1 MKKAFGDHVVLNGV
15 NLDVYKGEILGI
27 IGTSGS
33 GKTTFLHTMIGFLAP
48 DCGEVRILVE
58 PSHRALGDPTYK
70 NVHKNLNI
78 VKSVYGFASQLPSF
92 YDALSVEEN
101 LMYFASLYQMPKRN
115 IRVNMDILLHLMD
128 LTPTKRV
135 LAKNLSGGMERRL
148 DIACSLIHDPAVL
161 ILDEPTADLDPVL
174 RSHIYDLIKKINTK
188 NTTIIL
194 ASHHL
199 SDMEAVCDRIAIL
212 KEGSILAVGTPEEI
226 KDRFAKYHKLHVR
239 LASGNYDKLM
249 ESMERKKMHK
259 VVEHIET
266 HLKGI
271 LIYTNEPDALV
282 KELVSFVESSHDKI
296 EQLNVSRPSLDDIFI
311 GIVEDGR
318 AKRVAPL
325 SPDEKQASHEKELEK
340 RLKEQLE
347 KNPSK
352 TKDIVK
358 DTSKLVGLK
367 DGEVPEEKKE
377 LTKEEKK
384 EKDKDEKDDEKEKPH
399 DKKKED
405 KPLKKKESVHKRL
418 AKKVVHHVKKGHQK
432 IKEHVKKVTTSKK
445 KKVEKKDKEE
455 KDEKKENDNAREDN
469 EKKEDRVSLESAI
482 RRRHGEDVE
491 NEEYVEGG
499 V

>member
-1 MKKAFGDHVVLNGV
+1 MSEEFFRIRNIKKAFGDHVVLNGV

-33 GKTTFLHTMIGFLAP
+33 GKTTFLHTMIGFLNP

-115 IRVNMDILLHLMD
+115 IRVNMEILLHLMD
-128 LTPTKRV
+128 LTPTRRV

-174 RSHIYDLIKKINTK
+174 RSHIYDLIKKINNK

-199 SDMEAVCDRIAIL
+199 SDMESVCDRIAIL

-249 ESMERKKMHK
+249 ESMERKKLHK
-259 VVEHIET
+259 VVEHVEP
-266 HLKGI
+266 HLHGV
-271 LIYTNEPDALV
+271 LMYTNEPDTLV
-282 KELVSFVESSHDKI
+282 KELVSFVEQSHDKI

-311 GIVEDGR
+311 GIVEDSR
-318 AKRVAPL
+318 AKRVAPQ
-325 SPDEKQASHEKELEK
+325 SDDEKQASRERELER

-347 KNPSK
+347 KDAEKRSVVAAPA
-352 TKDIVK
+352 
-358 DTSKLVGLK
+358 KLVHKK
-367 DGEVPEEKKE
+367 DDEKAEE
-377 LTKEEKK
+377 KEEKK
-384 EKDKDEKDDEKEKPH
+384 EKEEKEHDEKKKDDKPV
-399 DKKKED
+399 KKKEA
-405 KPLKKKESVHKRL
+405 LHKKI

-432 IKEHVKKVTTSKK
+432 LKESVKKVTSSKK
-445 KKVEKKDKEE
+445 EEEKKEKEE
-455 KDEKKENDNAREDN
+455 KN
-469 EKKEDRVSLESAI
+469 EKEHDEEEKNRISLESAI
-482 RRRHGEDVE
+482 RKRHGEDVE
-491 NEEYVEGG
+491 NEEFSGG
-499 V
+499 EI